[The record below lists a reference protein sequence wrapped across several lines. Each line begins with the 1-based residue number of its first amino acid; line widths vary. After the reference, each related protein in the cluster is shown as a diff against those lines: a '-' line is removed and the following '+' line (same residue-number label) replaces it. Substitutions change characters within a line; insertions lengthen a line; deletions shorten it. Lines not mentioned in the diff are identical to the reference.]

1 MFLEKLLI
9 IPTYNERENIVS
21 ILKAVFEL
29 QQNFHV
35 LIIDD
40 GSPDGT
46 ANLVKNLFVTYPC
59 QLFLEERIGK
69 LGLGTAYIHGFRWAL
84 DRGYHFIFEM
94 DADFSHNPKD
104 LDKLYKACKTGDA
117 DVAVGSRYVKSGKV
131 ENWPWIRVFISKGA
145 SFYTRFLTRMPV
157 KDPTAC
163 FVCYKSEVLEAINL
177 DEISFVGYAFQIE
190 MKFAAWKLGFKIKE
204 VSITFIDRQY
214 GISKMNK
221 GIVKEGIFGVLKLK
235 WMSMF
240 KNYRS
245 RVKNSD
251 ENSYL
256 NQKVSVEGK

>member
-1 MFLEKLLI
+1 MEKLLI

-21 ILKAVFEL
+21 ILKAVFQL
-29 QQNFHV
+29 QQHFHV

-46 ANLVKNLFVTYPC
+46 AEIVKTLFTTYPG
-59 QLFLEERIGK
+59 QLFLEERVGK
-69 LGLGTAYIHGFRWAL
+69 LGLGTAYIYGFRWAL
-84 DRGYHFIFEM
+84 ARKYRFIFEM
-94 DADFSHNPKD
+94 DADFSHNPSD
-104 LDKLYKACKTGDA
+104 LDSLYKACKTGGG
-117 DVAVGSRYVKSGKV
+117 DVAIGSRYVKKGNVK
-131 ENWPWIRVFISKGA
+131 NWPWIRVFISKGA

-157 KDPTAC
+157 KDPTAG

-190 MKFAAWKLGFKIKE
+190 MKFAAWKLGFTIKE
-204 VSITFIDRQY
+204 VPITFIDRQF

-245 RVKNSD
+245 RVKNSE
-251 ENSYL
+251 ENAYL
-256 NQKVSVEGK
+256 NQKMSVEGK